1 MGETRKGVAMV
12 GRVQREEVKAYVMG
26 VTGDAAR
33 EALRVMADVID
44 RGEFTRQDAE
54 LLRHQLLPAAQWDAR
69 DAAYATLRRWEEDPV
84 GYAMAFLW
92 VAAVILAAER
102 ASVQQK

>member
-1 MGETRKGVAMV
+1 MV
-12 GRVQREEVKAYVMG
+12 GRTQREEAKAFVMG
-26 VTGDAAR
+26 VTGEAAR
-33 EALRVMADVID
+33 EALRVMTDVIS

-54 LLRHQLLPAAQWDAR
+54 LLRYQLLPTAQWDAR

-92 VAAVILAAER
+92 VAATILAAER
-102 ASVQQK
+102 AQQQK